1 MSSAEFPA
9 TNTRLGY
16 LLKHA
21 LARYEELSAATLES
35 LDLTGR
41 ELGVLLTL
49 AEGEPPSQQ
58 EAALRIGI
66 DRTTMVAFLDALE
79 GKGLLARHPSAE
91 DRRRNVVELTKAGR
105 RTLRAAV
112 RATDAAEAEFLA
124 ALDEADARRF
134 RDSLRLLVVEQSQE

>member
-9 TNTRLGY
+9 ANTRLGY

-21 LARYEELSAATLES
+21 QARLEELGTAALEP
-35 LDLTGR
+35 LDLTSR
-41 ELGVLLTL
+41 ELGVLLTV

-91 DRRRNVVELTKAGR
+91 DRRRNVVELTEAGR
-105 RTLRAAV
+105 HTLRAAV
-112 RATDAAEAEFLA
+112 RATDAAEAEYLA
-124 ALDEADARRF
+124 ALDEPDARRF
-134 RDSLRLLVVEQSQE
+134 KDALRLLVVKQPHK

>member
-9 TNTRLGY
+9 PNARLGY

-21 LARYEELSAATLES
+21 LARLEELGTAALES

-41 ELGVLLTL
+41 ELGVLLTV

-58 EAALRIGI
+58 DAALRIGI

-79 GKGLLARHPSAE
+79 RKGLLARHPSAE
-91 DRRRNVVELTKAGR
+91 DRRRNVVELTEAGR
-105 RTLRAAV
+105 HKLRAAV
-112 RATDAAEAEFLA
+112 QASDTAEAEFLA
-124 ALDEADARRF
+124 ALDEADVSRLRA
-134 RDSLRLLVVEQSQE
+134 SLRLLVVE